1 MLASYATVARR
12 AAVPTAAVA
21 AVIVAVSAALVGI
34 KGLIGALLGVALVT
48 VFFGI
53 SIVVVGRAAR
63 ISQPAMMVAA
73 LVTFLVKIVALAV
86 VVSSLAG
93 TTAFSTRTLGFTAI
107 GCILAWSAAQ
117 VIAAMKVKLLYVEP
131 ETGSSRAG
139 QV

>member
-1 MLASYATVARR
+1 MLASYAAVVRR
-12 AAVPTAAVA
+12 AVGPTVGVA
-21 AVIVAVSAALVGI
+21 ALIVAVSAALVGI

-48 VFFGI
+48 AFFGI
-53 SIVVVGRAAR
+53 SVVVVGRAAR

-86 VVSSLAG
+86 VVSALQG

-117 VIAAMKVKLLYVEP
+117 VIAAMRVKMLYVEP
-131 ETGSSRAG
+131 DQQAAG
-139 QV
+139 RSG